1 MSPQAPNDTE
11 AAGGGRRVL
20 VALDA
25 SGSSLDLVERTFEQ
39 AARIARRLEA
49 ELVGLFV
56 EDRLLFELGPLH
68 EIGTFSGAL
77 RTLDRAAV
85 DRSLRTQGALVR
97 ARLSRRAA
105 SAHVRWSFRC
115 VRGSVVDELLLL
127 ASEGE
132 LFVLGRSGRPSR
144 RRRTLGSVARALL
157 PRLPRSV
164 LLLTR
169 EGGAEAPPG
178 QAVVLHEGTPAFER
192 ALAVAIR
199 LGAGERGIAV
209 LPIEPAAGDQSG
221 APEGADR
228 VLADLPPQVE
238 VLPACA
244 AAPAAVVE
252 ALRARPAGVL
262 VVPKSGALA
271 RPAAL
276 VELADGLDAPLL
288 VVE

>member
-1 MSPQAPNDTE
+1 MSPQAPNGTE
-11 AAGGGRRVL
+11 AAGGAHRVL

-25 SGSSLDLVERTFEQ
+25 SGSSLDVIERTFEQ

-56 EDRLLFELGPLH
+56 ENRLLFELGPLH

-85 DRSLRTQGALVR
+85 DRSLRTQGALVG
-97 ARLSRRAA
+97 ARLARRAA
-105 SAHVRWSFRC
+105 NEHVRWSFRC
-115 VRGSVVDELLLL
+115 VRGNVVDELLLQ
-127 ASEGE
+127 ATEGE

-169 EGGAEAPPG
+169 EGGADAPPG
-178 QAVVLHEGTPAFER
+178 HAVVLHEGTAASDR

-209 LPIEPAAGDQSG
+209 LPIEPPAGD
-221 APEGADR
+221 AAAVPGADR
-228 VLADLPPQVE
+228 GLPNLPSQVE
-238 VLPACA
+238 VLPACDST
-244 AAPAAVVE
+244 PASIVE
-252 ALRARPAGVL
+252 ALRARPTGVL

-271 RPAAL
+271 QPATL
-276 VELADGLDAPLL
+276 VELAEGLDAPLL